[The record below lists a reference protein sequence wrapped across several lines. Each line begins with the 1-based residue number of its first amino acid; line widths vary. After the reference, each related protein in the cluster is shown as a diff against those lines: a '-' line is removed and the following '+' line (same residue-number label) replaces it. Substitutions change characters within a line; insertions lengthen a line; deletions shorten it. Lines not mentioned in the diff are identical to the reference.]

1 MGDAH
6 LQYLSRSTGKV
17 KEVVVEMVN
26 HAKCEVEITFAENSS
41 VWKVIPFSTIASE
54 TVNPL
59 LGPWKG
65 PITQESET
73 DDIIKRLQG
82 ASSGSTAEPEARARS
97 RSRSPKSKAEAT

>member
-1 MGDAH
+1 MG
-6 LQYLSRSTGKV
+6 YLSRSTGKV

-41 VWKVIPFSTIASE
+41 IWKVIPFSTIASE
-54 TVNPL
+54 SVNPL
-59 LGPWKG
+59 LGLWKG

-82 ASSGSTAEPEARARS
+82 ASSGSTAEPASEQGARARS
-97 RSRSPKSKAEAT
+97 RSRSPKSK